1 MIRSMSDILD
11 QPCIDLAERQGRAW
25 HELDEDEKKAIR
37 ESWKKEASERNRAR
51 AEREAE
57 QDRELERQRAE
68 ARKNKE
74 RAAFEAT
81 VPPRYKDASLKDFS
95 ESNPIAQHVLKGGSA
110 LLLGNPGT
118 GKTRLIYAVAR
129 ELIERGE
136 SSDTVEII
144 NMLDLLAD
152 VKERGGENWPKYT
165 KSRYGKVRHLFID
178 EMDKTNGSNCDYS
191 IISDLVSYRYNN
203 MLATVIAGN
212 GSKELAVDMLGPAV
226 FSRITGR
233 ADGGALYE
241 PKGEDRR
248 RG

>member
-1 MIRSMSDILD
+1 MKSMREILEA
-11 QPCIDLAERQGRAW
+11 PYIEAAERMGKKW
-25 HELDEDEKKAIR
+25 DELNESEKREIR
-37 ESWKKEASERNRAR
+37 ETWKRETLERSRAK

-57 QDRELERQRAE
+57 QDRELQRQLAE
-68 ARKNKE
+68 ARKAKE
-74 RAAFEAT
+74 RSAFEAT
-81 VPPRYKDASLKDFS
+81 VPPRYKEASLRDFS
-95 ESNPIAQHVLKGGSA
+95 ENNPIANHVLKGGSA

-152 VKERGGENWPKYT
+152 VKEKGGDNWPKYT
-165 KSRYGKVRHLFID
+165 KQRYGKVRHLFID

>member
-1 MIRSMSDILD
+1 MRSMRDILE
-11 QPCIDLAERQGRAW
+11 QPYIEHAKRQGRNW
-25 HELDEDEKKAIR
+25 HELDEAEKKAIR
-37 ESWKKEASERNRAR
+37 ESWKKETSERNRAR
-51 AEREAE
+51 AEREEAE
-57 QDRELERQRAE
+57 DRELERQSAE

-74 RAAFEAT
+74 RSDFMER
-81 VPPRYKDASLKDFS
+81 VPPRYKEASLKDFS
-95 ESNPIAQHVLKGGSA
+95 EGNPIAQHVLKGGSA

-118 GKTRLIYAVAR
+118 GKTRLIYAIAR

-136 SSDTVEII
+136 TSGTVEII

-152 VKERGGENWPKYT
+152 VKERGGDNWPKYT
-165 KSRYGKVRHLFID
+165 KTRYGKVRHLFID